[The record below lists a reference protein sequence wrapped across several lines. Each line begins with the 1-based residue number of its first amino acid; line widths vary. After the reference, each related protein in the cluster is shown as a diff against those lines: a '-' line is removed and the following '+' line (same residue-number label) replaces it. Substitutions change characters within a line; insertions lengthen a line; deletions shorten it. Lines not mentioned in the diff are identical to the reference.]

1 MNAENNNI
9 SNTVNY
15 AKTFSST
22 RKNFSNNNGL
32 LSSKFLKKMSPS
44 SKINPLIQGSSTN
57 QKENIKKR
65 ENFLDKNIIVG
76 KDKAMHGAFQQYK
89 ALQTLEELGQG
100 QRKLN
105 STSMNINLQRA
116 DESAEES
123 IKEENKENYIND
135 NNSSYHSFK
144 VSKKNKQLSKS
155 EIIEFKHHQ
164 NNSNNPNNSL
174 ILNSE
179 NLNLHSLHSLN
190 IPSKK
195 FNLINKEGRYTS
207 LLADD
212 FKCNPKSRKENKLYL
227 NQNKI
232 IRNEENQEDELNN
245 PNAPIHSKS
254 NIITERNKSN
264 QLCNKNKEN
273 DLSQDV
279 KEINLNHA
287 DQTIMK
293 TDKLNINNQF
303 KRNKKSNLDRK
314 NTHEESQYK
323 DIQPRL
329 HHMKM
334 VDYFK
339 EHIKALISI
348 PRERYMRNSDSNNK
362 NKINKI
368 NNNQRLIESMINF
381 EILGNNCLNKVNEE
395 ETKDFLYSN
404 QNKLKNKLS
413 YRVPDYSSALEGSD
427 KIKSNYDSFI
437 MTDSEHFTTTL
448 DSIITAGN
456 ENLANKTNPPFST
469 IDMKNYF
476 LKDGVEQNYFNYYR
490 MLDKYNN
497 RTKQLLNTKEIKDR
511 IGKLGIIKE
520 FEQFKSSMKSSK
532 NQDSNNVQT
541 SLNIDLEGHKGSTT
555 PRIDQISNDNNT
567 GNNEN
572 SFILSKAKGNDF
584 NLFGNNKKNLIVLK
598 MHRNKSIF
606 ILI

>member
-1 MNAENNNI
+1 
-9 SNTVNY
+9 
-15 AKTFSST
+15 
-22 RKNFSNNNGL
+22 
-32 LSSKFLKKMSPS
+32 
-44 SKINPLIQGSSTN
+44 
-57 QKENIKKR
+57 
-65 ENFLDKNIIVG
+65 
-76 KDKAMHGAFQQYK
+76 
-89 ALQTLEELGQG
+89 
-100 QRKLN
+100 
-105 STSMNINLQRA
+105 
-116 DESAEES
+116 
-123 IKEENKENYIND
+123 
-135 NNSSYHSFK
+135 
-144 VSKKNKQLSKS
+144 
-155 EIIEFKHHQ
+155 
-164 NNSNNPNNSL
+164 
-174 ILNSE
+174 
-179 NLNLHSLHSLN
+179 
-190 IPSKK
+190 
-195 FNLINKEGRYTS
+195 
-207 LLADD
+207 
-212 FKCNPKSRKENKLYL
+212 
-227 NQNKI
+227 
-232 IRNEENQEDELNN
+232 
-245 PNAPIHSKS
+245 
-254 NIITERNKSN
+254 
-264 QLCNKNKEN
+264 
-273 DLSQDV
+273 
-279 KEINLNHA
+279 
-287 DQTIMK
+287 
-293 TDKLNINNQF
+293 
-303 KRNKKSNLDRK
+303 
-314 NTHEESQYK
+314 
-323 DIQPRL
+323 
-329 HHMKM
+329 
-334 VDYFK
+334 
-339 EHIKALISI
+339 
-348 PRERYMRNSDSNNK
+348 MRNSDSNNK